1 MRPLTD
7 RQANACEHAK
17 SKRCRCRCGGALHGS
32 ARVGD
37 RSQLPADDPHG
48 PGSGQITLQ
57 PDPLDA
63 SIASATKALATHLAQ
78 PAEPVSAD
86 TAVDLMDALQA
97 AIDARAPASLTILPQ
112 TWPDIEPVRFELP
125 WAITQDL
132 KRQPIDPPED
142 DGSDEDPEAYQ

>member
-63 SIASATKALATHLAQ
+63 TIASATKALATHLAQ
-78 PAEPVSAD
+78 PAEPVSAE
-86 TAVDLMDALQA
+86 TVVDLMDALQA
-97 AIDARAPASLTILPQ
+97 KVAREIPATLTIFPQ
-112 TWPDIEPVRFELP
+112 TWQDIWAELP
-125 WAITQDL
+125 WAITQAP

>member
-63 SIASATKALATHLAQ
+63 TVASATKALVTHLAQ
-78 PAEPVSAD
+78 PAEPISPEAEAPV
-86 TAVDLMDALQA
+86 VDLMDALRASIA
-97 AIDARAPASLTILPQ
+97 ASVPEAAFLETID
-112 TWPDIEPVRFELP
+112 
-125 WAITQDL
+125 
-132 KRQPIDPPED
+132 ED

>member
-17 SKRCRCRCGGALHGS
+17 SKRCRCRCGGALHGK

-57 PDPLDA
+57 PDPVDA
-63 SIASATKALATHLAQ
+63 ISPGAGAG
-78 PAEPVSAD
+78 V
-86 TAVDLMDALQA
+86 VDLMDALA
-97 AIDARAPASLTILPQ
+97 
-112 TWPDIEPVRFELP
+112 
-125 WAITQDL
+125 
-132 KRQPIDPPED
+132 ED
-142 DGSDEDPEAYQ
+142 DGSNEDPEAYQ